1 MAVEGSLKRLADAMR
16 VATEFWDWKGNHVSV
31 DADVIVDVLAAMDID
46 ASTEESAQK
55 ALEEVQLRPWRQTLP
70 PVIVAR
76 QGKAKKF
83 EAHLSHGHDAQ
94 LRIFLEQ
101 GGERG
106 VQQVDNF
113 AEPRDIDG
121 VLTGEAS
128 YEIPGDLPL
137 GYHKI
142 VLVSDDREAQATLI
156 VTPDYLHLP
165 EQMGEGRVWG
175 FAAQLYS
182 VRSHDSWGIGDL
194 ADLADLATW
203 SATQLGTDYVLVN
216 PLHAAQAIPPMD
228 ASPYL
233 PSSRLFL
240 NPMYIR
246 PEMVTEYTLLDES
259 ERDQIDM
266 LRGELAEALIGV
278 DLIERDLSWQTKR
291 RALSVI
297 YRAGRRPA
305 RQMAFDK
312 FREQQGKRLRDF
324 ATWCVLCRAYGNDW
338 RAWPLEFQ
346 SPDSPQ
352 VDKFTQENADK
363 IEFQEWMQ
371 WIAADQLSNA
381 QQGAV
386 DSGMSLGVVT
396 DLAVGVS
403 AASADTW
410 MMSDIYAL
418 DISVG
423 APPDN
428 YNQLGQDWGQPPWRP
443 DKLAETAYEPFRK
456 MVRTALGHSGG
467 VRIDH
472 IIGMFRLW
480 WIPRGDNASRGTYVG
495 YDHEAMIGIIAL
507 EAQRAGGIVV
517 GEDLGTVEPWVRGYL
532 ESRGI
537 LGTSVLWFENGP
549 DGMPK
554 APEEWRET
562 CMGSVTT
569 HDLAPT
575 AGYLSKAHVKLRH
588 ELDLLTESYE
598 HESEL
603 ADLEIGRWHE
613 NLVNRGLLFWDS
625 NDPDENFMLAMHR
638 FLTKTP
644 ARVLNVALVDAVGD
658 KRIQN
663 QPGTWWQYPNWRI
676 PLSGPDG
683 KALLLEDVYSMKR
696 PMRIGAVMNGWSKVP
711 EPWG

>member
-278 DLIERDLSWQTKR
+278 DLIER
-291 RALSVI
+291 
-297 YRAGRRPA
+297 
-305 RQMAFDK
+305 
-312 FREQQGKRLRDF
+312 
-324 ATWCVLCRAYGNDW
+324 
-338 RAWPLEFQ
+338 
-346 SPDSPQ
+346 
-352 VDKFTQENADK
+352 
-363 IEFQEWMQ
+363 
-371 WIAADQLSNA
+371 
-381 QQGAV
+381 
-386 DSGMSLGVVT
+386 
-396 DLAVGVS
+396 
-403 AASADTW
+403 
-410 MMSDIYAL
+410 
-418 DISVG
+418 
-423 APPDN
+423 
-428 YNQLGQDWGQPPWRP
+428 
-443 DKLAETAYEPFRK
+443 
-456 MVRTALGHSGG
+456 
-467 VRIDH
+467 
-472 IIGMFRLW
+472 
-480 WIPRGDNASRGTYVG
+480 
-495 YDHEAMIGIIAL
+495 
-507 EAQRAGGIVV
+507 
-517 GEDLGTVEPWVRGYL
+517 
-532 ESRGI
+532 
-537 LGTSVLWFENGP
+537 
-549 DGMPK
+549 
-554 APEEWRET
+554 
-562 CMGSVTT
+562 
-569 HDLAPT
+569 
-575 AGYLSKAHVKLRH
+575 
-588 ELDLLTESYE
+588 
-598 HESEL
+598 
-603 ADLEIGRWHE
+603 
-613 NLVNRGLLFWDS
+613 
-625 NDPDENFMLAMHR
+625 
-638 FLTKTP
+638 
-644 ARVLNVALVDAVGD
+644 
-658 KRIQN
+658 
-663 QPGTWWQYPNWRI
+663 
-676 PLSGPDG
+676 
-683 KALLLEDVYSMKR
+683 
-696 PMRIGAVMNGWSKVP
+696 
-711 EPWG
+711 